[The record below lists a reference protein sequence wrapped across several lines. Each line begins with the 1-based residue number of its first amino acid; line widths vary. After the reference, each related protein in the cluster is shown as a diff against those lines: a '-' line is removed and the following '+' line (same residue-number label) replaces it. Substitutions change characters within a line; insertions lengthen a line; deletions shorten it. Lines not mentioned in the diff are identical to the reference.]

1 MGGLFVFLGT
11 GASAGVPVIGCQCA
25 VCRSSLPYN
34 NRLRSAGW
42 VRVGDKSFLIDVG
55 PDFRQQALA
64 HGIDRVDG
72 LLLTHTHFDHIAG
85 IDDLRIYSVRQN
97 GVVPCLL
104 SQESYDELVVRYHY
118 FFKKGKNM
126 TAQFSY
132 QVVHNVPGEV
142 LFEGLSVRYFHYEQG
157 GMKVTGYRIGDFAY
171 LTDIR
176 DYDETIFSF
185 LKGVNHL
192 VLSALRMEP
201 SHLHLSLDEAVAF
214 SRKAGVRQTR
224 LTHLSHF
231 LDHEEINRELPADVQ
246 AGYDGLTMEF
256 EV

>member
-1 MGGLFVFLGT
+1 MGGQFVFLGT
-11 GASAGVPVIGCQCA
+11 GASAGVPLIGCQCA

-42 VRVGDKSFLIDVG
+42 IRVGGKSFLIDVG
-55 PDFRQQALA
+55 PDFRQQALM

-85 IDDLRIYSVRQN
+85 IDDLRVYSARQERA
-97 GVVPCLL
+97 VPCLL

-118 FFKKGKNM
+118 FFKKGKNL

-132 QVVHNVPGEV
+132 QVINEPEGEA
-142 LFEGLSVRYFHYEQG
+142 LFEGLSVKYFHYRQG
-157 GMKVTGYRIGDFAY
+157 DMGVSGYRIGDFAY
-171 LTDIR
+171 VTDIR

-185 LKGVNHL
+185 LKGVNCL
-192 VLSALRMEP
+192 VLSALREEP

-214 SRKAGVRQTR
+214 ARRAGVKKTR

-231 LDHEEINRELPADVQ
+231 LDHEEINQKLPPDVQ
-246 AGYDGLTMEF
+246 TGYDGLTMEF

>member
-25 VCRSSLPYN
+25 VCSSSLSYN
-34 NRLRSAGW
+34 SRLRSAGW
-42 VRVGDKSFLIDVG
+42 LQVGDRSFLIDVG
-55 PDFRQQALA
+55 PDFRQQALT
-64 HGIDRVDG
+64 HKIGRVDG
-72 LLLTHTHFDHIAG
+72 LLLTHTHYDHIAG

-97 GVVPCLL
+97 KPIPCLL
-104 SQESYDELVVRYHY
+104 SRESFDELQMRYHY

-132 QVVHNVPGEV
+132 QMVNDQTGSTF
-142 LFEGLSVRYFHYEQG
+142 FEGMTVDYAHYLQG
-157 GMKVTGYRIGDFAY
+157 DMKVTGYRIGDFAY

-185 LKGVNHL
+185 LQGVNYL
-192 VLSALRMEP
+192 VLSALREEP
-201 SHLHLSLDEAVAF
+201 SHLHLSLEEAVAF
-214 SRKAGVRQTR
+214 ARKAGALCTR
-224 LTHLSHF
+224 LTHLSHL
-231 LDHEEINRELPADVQ
+231 LDHEETNRKLPPDVQ
-246 AGYDGLTMEF
+246 LGYDGLTMKF